1 MTSTAIPLFSE
12 GELRSLST
20 AGGEDQGFGSLE
32 TVRGHLPLEALVVEA
47 CIDGLVAETS
57 VTQTF
62 INVVDEPVEAT
73 YIFPL
78 PDRAAVTRFRMQV
91 RDRVVDGMLQERAEA
106 RRVYDEALH
115 AGHRA
120 AIAEEERPG
129 VFTMRVG
136 NLMPGDKAT
145 IHLTLVGPL
154 LFSDGEATYR
164 FPLVVAP
171 RYISGLPLSGSPVGV
186 GVAPDTDAVP
196 DASRITP
203 PVLLPGFPNPV
214 RLAIAVEL
222 NAGTFAIDAVRS
234 SLHAIEEQTRD
245 GSRRIEIRPGERLNR
260 DFILRFRLGGEAVA
274 TSLALTPDVEGH
286 DGTFMLTVVPPA
298 RSGAAPRAR
307 DIVFVLDRSGSM
319 RGWKMVAARRA
330 VARMVDTLTDRDRF
344 GILAFDDSIETAP
357 AISQNAIVEAT
368 DRTRFRVI
376 EWLAQIEG
384 RGGTELAQPLQRA
397 IDLLH
402 RQVEGRDRVLVL
414 LTDGQVGNEDQILRT
429 LGARLEGLRIFT
441 IGIDRAVN
449 EAFLRRLAMLG
460 GGLSE
465 VVESDDRLDEV
476 MARVHDRLGP
486 PVLSRLRLEANDL
499 SIDAE
504 SVVPRRLPALFPGVP
519 LFVLGRY
526 RGPAGGGV
534 TVNGED
540 EAGTPWSAAVAG
552 APTVGAAVRA
562 IWARGRVRDLE
573 DRYVIEPS
581 RRPELAKTIVTTS
594 LRFGVLSRFTAFV
607 AVDQSEAVNP
617 GGVVHHIPQPVEVPD
632 AWVLRLGPR
641 MMPDSMCGLTLGS
654 AAGIDMAM
662 LDEGEAPVRAVV
674 SKPAFLARMFRSQS
688 APSAAA
694 EPTDAY
700 RRRAGEVLDELRHA
714 VDLND
719 ASAARR
725 RALGIAARRLTDLI
739 SDLRSVGILEGAFAP
754 LVQLLADLRSAL
766 AGSPS
771 DADVRK
777 LWIRIVE
784 TLDRIASERSRAPR
798 GDFWK

>member
-91 RDRVVDGMLQERAEA
+91 RDRVVDGMLHERAEA
-106 RRVYDEALH
+106 RRVYDEAVL

-186 GVAPDTDAVP
+186 GVEPDTDAVP

-260 DFILRFRLGGEAVA
+260 DFILRFRLSGEAVA

-298 RSGAAPRAR
+298 RSGAASRAR
-307 DIVFVLDRSGSM
+307 DIVFVLDRSG
-319 RGWKMVAARRA
+319 V
-330 VARMVDTLTDRDRF
+330 
-344 GILAFDDSIETAP
+344 
-357 AISQNAIVEAT
+357 
-368 DRTRFRVI
+368 
-376 EWLAQIEG
+376 
-384 RGGTELAQPLQRA
+384 
-397 IDLLH
+397 
-402 RQVEGRDRVLVL
+402 
-414 LTDGQVGNEDQILRT
+414 
-429 LGARLEGLRIFT
+429 
-441 IGIDRAVN
+441 
-449 EAFLRRLAMLG
+449 
-460 GGLSE
+460 
-465 VVESDDRLDEV
+465 
-476 MARVHDRLGP
+476 
-486 PVLSRLRLEANDL
+486 
-499 SIDAE
+499 
-504 SVVPRRLPALFPGVP
+504 
-519 LFVLGRY
+519 
-526 RGPAGGGV
+526 
-534 TVNGED
+534 
-540 EAGTPWSAAVAG
+540 
-552 APTVGAAVRA
+552 
-562 IWARGRVRDLE
+562 
-573 DRYVIEPS
+573 
-581 RRPELAKTIVTTS
+581 
-594 LRFGVLSRFTAFV
+594 
-607 AVDQSEAVNP
+607 
-617 GGVVHHIPQPVEVPD
+617 
-632 AWVLRLGPR
+632 
-641 MMPDSMCGLTLGS
+641 
-654 AAGIDMAM
+654 
-662 LDEGEAPVRAVV
+662 
-674 SKPAFLARMFRSQS
+674 
-688 APSAAA
+688 
-694 EPTDAY
+694 
-700 RRRAGEVLDELRHA
+700 
-714 VDLND
+714 
-719 ASAARR
+719 
-725 RALGIAARRLTDLI
+725 
-739 SDLRSVGILEGAFAP
+739 
-754 LVQLLADLRSAL
+754 
-766 AGSPS
+766 
-771 DADVRK
+771 
-777 LWIRIVE
+777 
-784 TLDRIASERSRAPR
+784 
-798 GDFWK
+798 